1 VAPALPPRAEA
12 EREGRAP
19 GRAAALGGSRRGGRG
34 GGGGALIERLRAQ
47 AISHSLFLPLPLGR
61 ALHRLGFVQADPI
74 RAPAR
79 AQDLILRH
87 RVSGYRAGEL
97 ERRYPTLA
105 IEEDVLYAYGFL
117 SRPLWQLLHPRTTA
131 PLSRLERQVLATV
144 TGLGP
149 THPRALEAH
158 HGSARV
164 VNAWGGQS
172 KATTHALERL
182 HRRGLLRVA
191 RRDNGIRI
199 YEPAPRPAEP
209 LAPPER
215 LRRLCLA
222 VADILAPVSRR
233 TLLAIA
239 ARLRR
244 WTADFPA
251 AQAVLRELLGCGALE
266 QVTAGGESY
275 LWPAAR
281 RPLAPV
287 PRVVR
292 LLAPFD
298 PVVWDRRR
306 FEQLWGWPYR
316 FEAYTPLPRRVRG
329 YYALPLL
336 WGEAMVGWANATM
349 AGGKLQVAL
358 GFVARRPSG
367 ADFTRELEAEV
378 ARMEAFLGS
387 GQMAVGQ
394 FP

>member
-1 VAPALPPRAEA
+1 VAAPLPPRDQG
-12 EREGRAP
+12 EREGPAP
-19 GRAAALGGSRRGGRG
+19 RRPAPLGRSGRGGRG

-47 AISHSLFLPLPLGR
+47 AIAHSLFLPLPLGR

-79 AQDLILRH
+79 AQDLILRQ
-87 RVSGYRAGEL
+87 RVPGYRAGEL

-117 SRPLWQLLHPRTTA
+117 CRPLWQLLHPRTTG

-158 HGSARV
+158 HGGARV

-182 HRRGLLRVA
+182 HRRGLLRIA
-191 RRDNGIRI
+191 RRDNGIRV
-199 YEPAPRPAEP
+199 YEPAPPPAEP

-222 VADILAPVSRR
+222 VADILAPVSQR
-233 TLLAIA
+233 TLLAIL

-251 AQAVLRELLGCGALE
+251 PRAVVRELLGSGALE
-266 QVTAGGESY
+266 GATADGESY

-281 RPLAPV
+281 RPLSPV
-287 PRVVR
+287 PQVVR

-306 FEQLWGWPYR
+306 FEQFWGWPYR
-316 FEAYTPLPRRVRG
+316 FEAYTPLARRVRG

-336 WGEAMVGWANATM
+336 WGEAMVGWANATL

-358 GFVARRPSG
+358 GFAGRRPSEK
-367 ADFTRELEAEV
+367 AFTRELEAEV
-378 ARMEAFLGS
+378 ARLEAFLR
-387 GQMAVGQ
+387 
-394 FP
+394 